1 MFVPSITRFNVWPFC
16 SDYNHKRSLWHRL
29 PHHIT
34 RGHLRSVS
42 VQINYLRL
50 LSGRLVAS
58 ALLRWWRLHL
68 RGIMIMKD
76 PSAANK
82 HDCNLRRFMKHMRSL
97 SSHRN
102 NVNTITI
109 TAVVGSTKY
118 VLQDPYIYCNK
129 ICPFPGTTG
138 QVEQKPALVYG
149 NVVLDWLWL
158 WSLINDCQPPRFS
171 INTSMFA
178 NRIFPAK
185 ARVFCSNQ
193 FGANQQPMS
202 APEESCMKLL
212 GSDAGLG
219 SVFLEATFNPKSNIL
234 GLISGNVC

>member
-1 MFVPSITRFNVWPFC
+1 MFVPSIIRFNVWPFC
-16 SDYNHKRSLWHRL
+16 SDYDHKRSLRHRL

-34 RGHLRSVS
+34 WGHLRSVS

-68 RGIMIMKD
+68 QGIMIMKD

-102 NVNTITI
+102 INNVNTITI
-109 TAVVGSTKY
+109 TALVGSTKY
-118 VLQDPYIYCNK
+118 VLQDLYIYCNK

-149 NVVLDWLWL
+149 NVVLAWLWL
-158 WSLINDCQPPRFS
+158 RSLINDCQP
-171 INTSMFA
+171 TSSF
-178 NRIFPAK
+178 FHQY
-185 ARVFCSNQ
+185 F
-193 FGANQQPMS
+193 
-202 APEESCMKLL
+202 
-212 GSDAGLG
+212 
-219 SVFLEATFNPKSNIL
+219 
-234 GLISGNVC
+234 NVCKPNFSSKSSCVLQQSIWS

>member
-1 MFVPSITRFNVWPFC
+1 
-16 SDYNHKRSLWHRL
+16 
-29 PHHIT
+29 
-34 RGHLRSVS
+34 
-42 VQINYLRL
+42 
-50 LSGRLVAS
+50 
-58 ALLRWWRLHL
+58 
-68 RGIMIMKD
+68 MKD

-82 HDCNLRRFMKHMRSL
+82 HDCNLRRFMKHMRSS

-109 TAVVGSTKY
+109 TAVVVYTKY
-118 VLQDPYIYCNK
+118 VPYIYCNK

-149 NVVLDWLWL
+149 NVVLAWLWL
-158 WSLINDCQPPRFS
+158 RSLINDCQPPRFS

-202 APEESCMKLL
+202 APEELR
-212 GSDAGLG
+212 A
-219 SVFLEATFNPKSNIL
+219 V
-234 GLISGNVC
+234 

>member
-1 MFVPSITRFNVWPFC
+1 MQRPSCKAPFC
-16 SDYNHKRSLWHRL
+16 SDLNHKRSLRHRL
-29 PHHIT
+29 PRHIT

-50 LSGRLVAS
+50 LSGGLVAS
-58 ALLRWWRLHL
+58 ALLGWWRLHL

-76 PSAANK
+76 PSAVNK
-82 HDCNLRRFMKHMRSL
+82 HDCNLRRFMKHMRSF

-102 NVNTITI
+102 NINTITI
-109 TAVVGSTKY
+109 TAGEWAPQNMFY
-118 VLQDPYIYCNK
+118 K
-129 ICPFPGTTG
+129 IHIFIAIKSAHFLGPRVKWGKNLRWFMVMLCSAGCG
-138 QVEQKPALVYG
+138 Y
-149 NVVLDWLWL
+149 DRWLMIV
-158 WSLINDCQPPRFS
+158 SSQPPRFS

-202 APEESCMKLL
+202 APEELRAVWSWSSRC
-212 GSDAGLG
+212 GARVS
-219 SVFLEATFNPKSNIL
+219 F
-234 GLISGNVC
+234 SGGDLQP

>member
-1 MFVPSITRFNVWPFC
+1 
-16 SDYNHKRSLWHRL
+16 
-29 PHHIT
+29 
-34 RGHLRSVS
+34 
-42 VQINYLRL
+42 
-50 LSGRLVAS
+50 
-58 ALLRWWRLHL
+58 
-68 RGIMIMKD
+68 
-76 PSAANK
+76 
-82 HDCNLRRFMKHMRSL
+82 MKHMRSL

-118 VLQDPYIYCNK
+118 VLQDLYIYCNK

-149 NVVLDWLWL
+149 NVVLGWLWL
-158 WSLINDCQPPRFS
+158 RSLINDCQPPRFS

-202 APEESCMKLL
+202 APEELR
-212 GSDAGLG
+212 A
-219 SVFLEATFNPKSNIL
+219 V
-234 GLISGNVC
+234 